1 MLIPMQEPFKY
12 LAAWVLAMVTTG
24 TLAGSAGAW
33 TGLEPAAG
41 RLLVAQRSL
50 HGPWFAQSVV
60 YLLQHDA
67 HGSIGLILN
76 RPSAKQLSDVLPEV
90 YHHKLGS
97 FPVYYGG
104 PVNTQLMVL
113 LFRGDYATDY
123 AVPVQGD
130 VYASS
135 DRRMLGTLLQ
145 ENKPEQEL
153 RVFAGQAGWSPG
165 QLQQELDEQS
175 WYVMETTAEQVFESR
190 DAELWQHLIDRLD
203 PVGIIV
209 MRGAVY

>member
-1 MLIPMQEPFKY
+1 MLADMHTLPVC
-12 LAAWVLAMVTTG
+12 LLSLLLTALTT
-24 TLAGSAGAW
+24 AAGAGDVADA
-33 TGLEPAAG
+33 GLEPAAG

-67 HGSIGLILN
+67 HGTTGVILN
-76 RPSAKQLSDVLPEV
+76 RPAARQLSEVLPEV

-104 PVNTQLMVL
+104 PVDRQLMVL
-113 LFRGDYATDY
+113 LFRGDYPEDY
-123 AVPVQGD
+123 AVHVQGD

-135 DRRMLGTLLQ
+135 DRRMLGRLLR
-145 ENKPEQEL
+145 EDKPEHAL

-165 QLQQELDEQS
+165 QLQQELDEHS
-175 WYVMETTAEQVFESR
+175 WYVTETTAEQVFESR
-190 DAELWQHLIDRLD
+190 DAELWQRLIDRLD
-203 PVGIIV
+203 PVGIMV

>member
-1 MLIPMQEPFKY
+1 MP
-12 LAAWVLAMVTTG
+12 VLPGCLLLLLLVAPT
-24 TLAGSAGAW
+24 AGVAGARDDAY
-33 TGLEPAAG
+33 TGLAPAAG

-50 HGPWFAQSVV
+50 RGPWFARSVV

-67 HGSIGLILN
+67 HGTTGLILN
-76 RPSAKQLSDVLPEV
+76 RPAAKQVSEVLPEV

-97 FPVYYGG
+97 FPVYHGG
-104 PVNTQLMVL
+104 PVSRQLMVL
-113 LFRGDYATDY
+113 LFRGDYPDDY
-123 AVPVQGD
+123 AVQVQGD

-135 DRRMLGTLLQ
+135 DRRMLGRLLQ
-145 ENKPEQEL
+145 EDKPQHQL

-175 WYVMETTAEQVFESR
+175 WYVMETTAEQVFELQ
-190 DAELWQHLIDRLD
+190 DAGLWQRLIDRLD
-203 PVGIIV
+203 PIGIMV

>member
-1 MLIPMQEPFKY
+1 MLTAMHTLPVCLLSFL
-12 LAAWVLAMVTTG
+12 LAALTA
-24 TLAGSAGAW
+24 AASAGDVAHA
-33 TGLEPAAG
+33 GPEPAAG
-41 RLLVAQRSL
+41 RLLVAQRGL

-67 HGSIGLILN
+67 HGSTGVILN
-76 RPSAKQLSDVLPEV
+76 RPSARQVSEVLPEV

-113 LFRGDYATDY
+113 LFRGDYPDDY
-123 AVPVQGD
+123 AVHVQGD

-135 DRRMLGTLLQ
+135 DRRMLGRLLR
-145 ENKPEQEL
+145 EDKPEHEL
-153 RVFAGQAGWSPG
+153 RVFAGQAGWNPG

-175 WYVMETTAEQVFESR
+175 WYVMETTAQQVFESR
-190 DAELWQHLIDRLD
+190 DTELWQHLIDRLD
-203 PVGIIV
+203 PVGIMV
-209 MRGAVY
+209 MRGGVH